1 MADRATGILLDSSVI
16 IAHFRRKLDLFELV
30 RSSEPL
36 FIPLVVL
43 GELYKGAEKSADI
56 PKNLRLI
63 EGFLK
68 VVAVLNPDEET
79 AACYG
84 RLAAQLEMQGRK
96 IPEND
101 LWIAALA
108 VALDMPLATR
118 DEHFLRV
125 EGLDVIMW

>member
-1 MADRATGILLDSSVI
+1 MADRAAGILLDSSVI
-16 IAHFRRKLDLFELV
+16 IAHFRRKLDLFQLV
-30 RSSEPL
+30 QQGEPL
-36 FIPLVVL
+36 FMPLVVL
-43 GELYKGAEKSADI
+43 GELYKGAQKSAT
-56 PKNLRLI
+56 RLI
-63 EGFLK
+63 DGFLK

-84 RLAAQLEMQGRK
+84 RLAAYLERQGKK

-118 DEHFLRV
+118 DDHFLRV
-125 EGLDVIMW
+125 DGLDVLMW